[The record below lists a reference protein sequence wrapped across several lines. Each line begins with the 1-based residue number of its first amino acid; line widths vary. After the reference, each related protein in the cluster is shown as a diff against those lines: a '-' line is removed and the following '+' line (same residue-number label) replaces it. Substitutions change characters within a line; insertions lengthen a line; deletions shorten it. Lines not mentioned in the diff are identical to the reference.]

1 METRRSSR
9 RLQNKASEPNVPV
22 KRKSTSPEDKLKKE
36 SRVVSPKKP
45 RIESEKS
52 LGNSTKCSSILDD
65 NVPVES
71 VLDKIRHDSIE
82 VCVAGAS
89 NVNLS
94 SDSES
99 DESVDDIQP
108 FKPVPIDC
116 DDSSNTKPIE
126 NQIENEQVSEYFDFS
141 KILSKQK
148 SFQSLL
154 SVSNPCSDFANKS
167 EQSIE
172 KETPLENSSKS
183 VQNDTAKTSSSK
195 SIGKKSSRSD
205 KSSTRSSD
213 RNKSSSSRK
222 SKERNFIEVRPN
234 EKNEDLNVKQ
244 LLALGEGVDTSQLEN
259 YEDESEKAPDYKI
272 PDKVEIT
279 LDLPNAARKKKKGFD
294 LEAALKRRLNLVK
307 KENQVFVH
315 KVHLL
320 CLLAH
325 GLFLNKSLNDE
336 NLIGVALSLIP
347 SKHFCPPKHAD
358 ITYLEN
364 FMAWFCKKIEIEDK
378 TSIKFNVDCSN
389 VINHLILC
397 FNQHKADTK
406 VDLILLFIVVMRA
419 LGLKCRLM
427 INLQPEPLKPSSE
440 ALLPMNK
447 PSSETSNKAKETKSK
462 SEPDPKHKKNPRFE
476 NKKEKSD
483 KKDKPDGKEKDKSS
497 TNASK
502 YFQSKSSEGKS
513 KYFKAKGNNATSSLS
528 KNKSNSKSS
537 KGNPL
542 ANSKPSCS
550 KSKQNDPSDSDFIM
564 TDDDSDDEDFATP
577 KKSKKSQNKSTPRK
591 SSNEKS
597 QNKKEKINRKVLSTD
612 SESESGPVKTEK
624 KKGLDTWCEVFLE
637 AEEKWISVDVTNQ
650 RYHCVEKLY
659 SSATHPVSY
668 VLAWNNNNTVK
679 DLTKRYA
686 PQWLTNTQKLRVDSS
701 WWKKTLKPYAPPSTV
716 WEREENEELEQHL
729 KDQPLPLSLSEYKNH
744 PLYVLPKD
752 LLKFQAIHPSDIS
765 PLGYFRGEKV
775 YPRSAVK
782 ELHTRETWLKEA
794 RVVRLGEMPYKVVK
808 ARVKKDKFG
817 FLPTEEKKSEL
828 FGIWQTEDYIPPVA
842 QNGIVPRNSF
852 GNVDLF
858 LECML
863 PKGTV
868 HLQLPQLQRIA
879 RKLDIDCAPAMVGF
893 EPCKF
898 GSRPVM
904 DGWVVCEEF
913 RDVLLDAWN
922 QEYDE
927 KTKTENEKRR
937 KRAKANWRKLV
948 RCLRVKKRL
957 ELRYQ
962 FNLETQDGASTSRED
977 STPSKHANRSR

>member
-1 METRRSSR
+1 MMDTRRSSR

-22 KRKSTSPEDKLKKE
+22 KRKSTSPENNLRNE
-36 SRVVSPKKP
+36 SKVVSPKKP
-45 RIESEKS
+45 RIESD
-52 LGNSTKCSSILDD
+52 NSKD
-65 NVPVES
+65 NVPVDS

-82 VCVAGAS
+82 ACVAGAS

-99 DESVDDIQP
+99 DESSDEFQP
-108 FKPVPIDC
+108 CKVVPIDP
-116 DDSSNTKPIE
+116 DDSSNSKPTE
-126 NQIENEQVSEYFDFS
+126 NQTENEQVSEYFDFS
-141 KILSKQK
+141 KILSKQQ
-148 SFQSLL
+148 SFQFLL
-154 SVSNPCSDFANKS
+154 SQSNPSSENTNKT

-172 KETPLENSSKS
+172 LETTPVKNSLKNE
-183 VQNDTAKTSSSK
+183 QNETTKPSSSK
-195 SIGKKSSRSD
+195 SSRKKSSRSD

-213 RNKSSSSRK
+213 RNKSSTSSSDRNKSNSSGKSRERK
-222 SKERNFIEVRPN
+222 STEIKPKS
-234 EKNEDLNVKQ
+234 EKTGDLNVKE

-259 YEDESEKAPDYKI
+259 FEEESENAPKYKI

-279 LDLPNAARKKKKGFD
+279 LDLPNATKKKKKGFD

-307 KENQVFVH
+307 RENQVFVH

-320 CLLAH
+320 CLLSH
-325 GLFLNKSLNDE
+325 GLCLNKSLNDE
-336 NLIGVALSLIP
+336 HLIGVALSLIP

-358 ITYLEN
+358 ISYLEN

-378 TSIKFNVDCSN
+378 TSITFNIDCSN

-397 FNQHKADTK
+397 FNEHKADTK

-440 ALLPMNK
+440 ALLPVNK
-447 PSSETSNKAKETKSK
+447 PITEKSNKVKETKPK
-462 SEPDPKHKKNPRFE
+462 SEPEPKHKKNPRFE
-476 NKKEKSD
+476 NKREKSD
-483 KKDKPDGKEKDKSS
+483 KKESQNKKEKIDKKEKGKSS
-497 TNASK
+497 STVSK
-502 YFQSKSSEGKS
+502 YFQSESPDGKS
-513 KYFKAKGNNATSSLS
+513 KYFTEKGSNATSPL
-528 KNKSNSKSS
+528 NQTKSNSKSD
-537 KGNPL
+537 KRNL
-542 ANSKPSCS
+542 VANSKPSCS
-550 KSKQNDPSDSDFIM
+550 KSKQNTHSDSDLIM

-577 KKSKKSQNKSTPRK
+577 KKSKKTPNKSTPSKTSTKK
-591 SSNEKS
+591 SSA
-597 QNKKEKINRKVLSTD
+597 KKEKINRKVLSSDTD
-612 SESESGPVKTEK
+612 GESESEPSKTEK
-624 KKGLDTWCEVFLE
+624 KKGLDVWCELFLE

-659 SSATHPVSY
+659 ASATHPVSY
-668 VLAWNNNNTVK
+668 ILAWNNDNTVK

-686 PQWLTNTQKLRVDSS
+686 PQWLTNTQKLRVDAS
-701 WWKKTLKPYAPPSTV
+701 WWKKTLRPYVPPSTV

-744 PLYVLPKD
+744 PFYVLPKD
-752 LLKFQAIHPSDIS
+752 LLKFQAIHPPDIP

-794 RVVRLGEMPYKVVK
+794 RVVRLGEKPFKVVK

-842 QNGIVPRNSF
+842 QNGVVPRNSF

-868 HLQLPQLQRIA
+868 HLQ
-879 RKLDIDCAPAMVGF
+879 
-893 EPCKF
+893 CK
-898 GSRPVM
+898 
-904 DGWVVCEEF
+904 
-913 RDVLLDAWN
+913 
-922 QEYDE
+922 
-927 KTKTENEKRR
+927 
-937 KRAKANWRKLV
+937 
-948 RCLRVKKRL
+948 
-957 ELRYQ
+957 
-962 FNLETQDGASTSRED
+962 
-977 STPSKHANRSR
+977 

>member
-9 RLQNKASEPNVPV
+9 RLQNRSTEFTKPV
-22 KRKSTSPEDKLKKE
+22 MKRKSESPEIKSKCETKV
-36 SRVVSPKKP
+36 SSPKKP
-45 RIESEKS
+45 KVETKNRPSETI
-52 LGNSTKCSSILDD
+52 GSIFD
-65 NVPVES
+65 NDAPIDS
-71 VLDKIRHDSIE
+71 ILDKIRRDSIE
-82 VCVAGAS
+82 KCVAGAP

-99 DESVDDIQP
+99 DDESSDENFEKFNKSVKTDNDDVS
-108 FKPVPIDC
+108 KHV
-116 DDSSNTKPIE
+116 
-126 NQIENEQVSEYFDFS
+126 ENEPPVVETSEYFDFS
-141 KILSKQK
+141 KILSKQN

-154 SVSNPCSDFANKS
+154 S
-167 EQSIE
+167 QSKQPGKQG
-172 KETPLENSSKS
+172 KETSTVPDFVDESPLECNNKNNLKGNVEINKCRSNKNELPRKGKSSIR
-183 VQNDTAKTSSSK
+183 SSS
-195 SIGKKSSRSD
+195 
-205 KSSTRSSD
+205 
-213 RNKSSSSRK
+213 RNKSSPHTSKTVETSRRSNEGSSKQK
-222 SKERNFIEVRPN
+222 SSTKVKKDEE
-234 EKNEDLNVKQ
+234 LNVKD
-244 LLALGEGVDTSQLEN
+244 LLALGEGVDASQLEN
-259 YEDESEKAPDYKI
+259 YEEESPKESDYKI

-279 LDLPNAARKKKKGFD
+279 LDLPNAGKKKKKAGFD

-320 CLLAH
+320 CLLSH
-325 GLFLNKSLNDE
+325 GFHLNKSLNCE

-347 SKHFCPPKHAD
+347 SKHCYPPKHAD
-358 ITYLEN
+358 ISYLEN
-364 FMAWFCKKIEIEDK
+364 FISWFCKKISIEDP
-378 TSIKFNVDCSN
+378 TNVKFNVDCTT
-389 VINHLILC
+389 ITNHLILC
-397 FNQHKADTK
+397 FNEHKANNK
-406 VDLILLFIVVMRA
+406 IDLILMFITVMRS
-419 LGLKCRLM
+419 LGMKCRLM
-427 INLQPEPLKPSSE
+427 INLQPEPLKPSSDN
-440 ALLPMNK
+440 LLPIISK
-447 PSSETSNKAKETKSK
+447 PSSESPSKSK
-462 SEPDPKHKKNPRFE
+462 SEPKPKKETKKNLRFE
-476 NKKEKSD
+476 NKKEK
-483 KKDKPDGKEKDKSS
+483 KS
-497 TNASK
+497 
-502 YFQSKSSEGKS
+502 EKS
-513 KYFKAKGNNATSSLS
+513 KYFSSDSNPSPSKYFKGNEKDLS
-528 KNKSNSKSS
+528 KKLPIPKSGKGKPDLNSQ
-537 KGNPL
+537 
-542 ANSKPSCS
+542 PSCS
-550 KSKQNDPSDSDFIM
+550 KSKKHIESDDDFIM
-564 TDDDSDDEDFATP
+564 SDGDSDDDFVTP
-577 KKSKKSQNKSTPRK
+577 KKSRKTPSK
-591 SSNEKS
+591 SSTKIS
-597 QNKKEKINRKVLSTD
+597 PSSKKGGKINRKVLSTD
-612 SESESGPVKTEK
+612 ESEVESTSTKPDK
-624 KKGLDTWCEVFLE
+624 KRGLDIWCEVFLE
-637 AEEKWISVDVTNQ
+637 AEEKWISVDIVNK

-659 SSATHPVSY
+659 AAATHPVSY

-686 PQWLTNTQKLRVDSS
+686 PQWLTMTQKLRVDSA
-701 WWKKTLKPYAPPSTV
+701 WWKKTLKPYVPPKTV
-716 WEREENEELEQHL
+716 WEREEDEELERHL

-752 LLKFQAIHPSDIS
+752 LLKFQAIHPPDLE
-765 PLGYFRGEKV
+765 PVGYFRGEKV

-794 RVVRLGEMPYKVVK
+794 RVVRLAEKPYKIVK

-863 PKGTV
+863 PIGTV

-879 RKLDIDCAPAMVGF
+879 RKLNIDCAPAMVGF
-893 EPCKF
+893 EPCRF

-927 KTKTENEKRR
+927 KTKAENEKRR

-962 FNLETQDGASTSRED
+962 FNLESDKER
-977 STPSKHANRSR
+977 PSSSKDVNVSSVALRLEVKFSDCKTND